1 MWQAYIW
8 RTVRAASVALS
19 FMFLFAVVVFAQ
31 DGGPSSI
38 QSSIQ
43 GNIQDK
49 RQNASGQFDFYVLAL
64 SWSPSYCA
72 AARARHPDGKD
83 SMQCG
88 SRPFAFVVHG
98 LWPQYEKGFPSYC
111 QVPAPKLDRGQVAG
125 ALDMM
130 PSPSLVMHE
139 WERHGTCS
147 GLSAAAYFETVRKA
161 RATVKI
167 PQGYLDLAA
176 PLTVSPDDVA
186 AAFVKINPGLERADM
201 AVACDK
207 TRLTEVR
214 LCMARDFSFHACPD
228 IARRACKRDKVEMPA
243 VRNTRAAATP

>member
-1 MWQAYIW
+1 
-8 RTVRAASVALS
+8 
-19 FMFLFAVVVFAQ
+19 MFLFAVVVFAQ

-161 RATVKI
+161 RATVKD
-167 PQGYLDLAA
+167 PTGL
-176 PLTVSPDDVA
+176 SR
-186 AAFVKINPGLERADM
+186 PG
-201 AVACDK
+201 
-207 TRLTEVR
+207 
-214 LCMARDFSFHACPD
+214 CPAHRF
-228 IARRACKRDKVEMPA
+228 ARRRRRGLRQDQSG
-243 VRNTRAAATP
+243 TRARRHGGRLRQDAADRGASVHGQGFLVPCLS